1 MVCESGCQVE
11 FLEQNADAI
20 LAQIEDIPG
29 HDEVALTRKF
39 GDEKWVYC
47 SAAQT
52 FLTRF
57 DNPASVL
64 YFPLPT
70 FSLTPSSRLKMR
82 MLATRLMRVP
92 ILPTLFVPLLPLLR

>member
-1 MVCESGCQVE
+1 MVCESGCQVK
-11 FLEQNADAI
+11 LLDDDAN

-39 GDEKWVYC
+39 GDEKWVHC
-47 SAAQT
+47 SAARK

-57 DNPASVL
+57 DNLAFAS

-70 FSLTPSSRLKMR
+70 FRLTPTSSLKMK

-92 ILPTLFVPLLPLLR
+92 ILPVLFVPLLLLPR